1 MGWSEGADLRQMC
14 SCQKMG
20 PTIKSTSGGRF
31 RCHPKMLYEK
41 QQQCLNQLQN
51 EGYQNQQQTAEHVLR
66 LRAKAGFSG
75 IPRQKGLPERQ
86 RGYSAEK
93 FRNQGNTLLGQANQC
108 LVVAEV
114 KTKVRHVCQWS

>member
-1 MGWSEGADLRQMC
+1 MGWLEDADLRQMC

-20 PTIKSTSGGRF
+20 PTIKTTSEGRF

-41 QQQCLNQLQN
+41 QQQCLNKLQN
-51 EGYQNQQQTAEHVLR
+51 GENQNQQQTREHVLR

-75 IPRQKGLPERQ
+75 TPRQKGLPERD

-93 FRNQGNTLLGQANQC
+93 FGNQGSMLLGQANQC

-114 KTKVRHVCQWS
+114 KTKVRHICQWS

>member
-20 PTIKSTSGGRF
+20 PTVKTTSEGRF

-41 QQQCLNQLQN
+41 QQQCLNKLQN
-51 EGYQNQQQTAEHVLR
+51 GENQNQRQTTEHVLR

-75 IPRQKGLPERQ
+75 TLRQKGLPERQ

-93 FRNQGNTLLGQANQC
+93 SGNQGSTLLGQANQC

-114 KTKVRHVCQWS
+114 KTKVRHICHWS